1 MSASMFLKTPEGVSL
16 APGDGGGLV
25 FQGPWCRLA
34 IREADPG
41 PFAALAATGGYEDV
55 LARTALRSS
64 GPAGM
69 ARFYYYL
76 GRLVERGFV
85 VRSACLDGRLLA
97 SLVPVSPAFRL
108 AAARAA
114 PAHRLA
120 LSRFAFIRRHE
131 ARACLESPRAHAR
144 VVLYDRR
151 VAELVQALMEQPRA
165 EGADDEPL
173 CGLPSEAAEA
183 TLDLLWSAGMLTE
196 LDVNGAPAE
205 DADPALRCWEFH
217 DLLFHA
223 RSRMGRT
230 DLRYGA
236 TYALAGVVA
245 PPPALKPVSVAEAVP
260 LERPDLARLERED
273 PPLAWAMEHRCSV
286 REYAAEPM
294 TAGQLGEFLFRVARV
309 REVISHEILTP
320 AGPMTM
326 DIAPRPYPAG
336 GALYELEVYAVV
348 QACAGV
354 GPGIYYYDPCGHRL
368 ARLRG
373 PTDEYGLLLE
383 DAALCAGVDPATLQV
398 LLVSSARFPRVSWK
412 YSGLAYSLVLKHV
425 GIVQQSM
432 YLVATSMGLGG
443 CALGAGDSDLFARA
457 VGTDYYAE
465 TSVGEFLL
473 GSVPRGRSVPARG
486 LVAGA
491 AEPNGP
497 TDPARPAPW

>member
-1 MSASMFLKTPEGVSL
+1 
-16 APGDGGGLV
+16 
-25 FQGPWCRLA
+25 
-34 IREADPG
+34 
-41 PFAALAATGGYEDV
+41 
-55 LARTALRSS
+55 
-64 GPAGM
+64 
-69 ARFYYYL
+69 
-76 GRLVERGFV
+76 
-85 VRSACLDGRLLA
+85 
-97 SLVPVSPAFRL
+97 
-108 AAARAA
+108 
-114 PAHRLA
+114 
-120 LSRFAFIRRHE
+120 
-131 ARACLESPRAHAR
+131 
-144 VVLYDRR
+144 
-151 VAELVQALMEQPRA
+151 
-165 EGADDEPL
+165 
-173 CGLPSEAAEA
+173 
-183 TLDLLWSAGMLTE
+183 
-196 LDVNGAPAE
+196 
-205 DADPALRCWEFH
+205 
-217 DLLFHA
+217 
-223 RSRMGRT
+223 
-230 DLRYGA
+230 
-236 TYALAGVVA
+236 
-245 PPPALKPVSVAEAVP
+245 
-260 LERPDLARLERED
+260 
-273 PPLAWAMEHRCSV
+273 
-286 REYAAEPM
+286 M

>member
-1 MSASMFLKTPEGVSL
+1 
-16 APGDGGGLV
+16 
-25 FQGPWCRLA
+25 
-34 IREADPG
+34 
-41 PFAALAATGGYEDV
+41 
-55 LARTALRSS
+55 
-64 GPAGM
+64 
-69 ARFYYYL
+69 
-76 GRLVERGFV
+76 
-85 VRSACLDGRLLA
+85 
-97 SLVPVSPAFRL
+97 
-108 AAARAA
+108 
-114 PAHRLA
+114 
-120 LSRFAFIRRHE
+120 
-131 ARACLESPRAHAR
+131 
-144 VVLYDRR
+144 
-151 VAELVQALMEQPRA
+151 
-165 EGADDEPL
+165 
-173 CGLPSEAAEA
+173 
-183 TLDLLWSAGMLTE
+183 MLTE

-309 REVISHEILTP
+309 REVISREILTP

-473 GSVPRGRSVPARG
+473 GSVPRGRSAPARG
-486 LVAGA
+486 LVAGT

>member
-1 MSASMFLKTPEGVSL
+1 MPVG
-16 APGDGGGLV
+16 
-25 FQGPWCRLA
+25 
-34 IREADPG
+34 DPG
-41 PFAALAATGGYEDV
+41 GRPRPFAALAATGGYEDV

-114 PAHRLA
+114 PVHRLA
-120 LSRFAFIRRHE
+120 LSRFAFMRRHE

-144 VVLYDRR
+144 VVLYDHR

-173 CGLPSEAAEA
+173 CGLPAEAAEA

-230 DLRYGA
+230 DLRYGDVRLGRGGRTA
-236 TYALAGVVA
+236 PGAQAGERGRGRA
-245 PPPALKPVSVAEAVP
+245 ARTPRPGPPG
-260 LERPDLARLERED
+260 ARGS
-273 PPLAWAMEHRCSV
+273 PLAWAMEHRCSV

-294 TAGQLGEFLFRVARV
+294 TAGQLSEFLFRVARV
-309 REVISHEILTP
+309 REVISREILTP

-383 DAALCAGVDPATLQV
+383 DAALCGVDPATLQV

-432 YLVATSMGLGG
+432 YLVATAMGLGG
-443 CALGAGDSDLFARA
+443 CALGAGDSDVFARA

-473 GSVPRGRSVPARG
+473 GSVPRGGSAPARG

-491 AEPNGP
+491 GEPNGP

>member
-1 MSASMFLKTPEGVSL
+1 MSSDEMHTPILEGPGASDYERYLRTDELLSLQKSSEERVHHDELLFQTVHQASELWLKLGVT
-16 APGDGGGLV
+16 
-25 FQGPWCRLA
+25 
-34 IREADPG
+34 EA
-41 PFAALAATGGYEDV
+41 V
-55 LARTALRSS
+55 
-64 GPAGM
+64 
-69 ARFYYYL
+69 
-76 GRLVERGFV
+76 
-85 VRSACLDGRLLA
+85 
-97 SLVPVSPAFRL
+97 
-108 AAARAA
+108 
-114 PAHRLA
+114 
-120 LSRFAFIRRHE
+120 
-131 ARACLESPRAHAR
+131 
-144 VVLYDRR
+144 
-151 VAELVQALMEQPRA
+151 
-165 EGADDEPL
+165 
-173 CGLPSEAAEA
+173 EA

-196 LDVNGAPAE
+196 LDDHGAPAE

-230 DLRYGA
+230 DLSYGA
-236 TYALAGVVA
+236 TYAWAGVVA

-309 REVISHEILTP
+309 REVISREILTP

-326 DIAPRPYPAG
+326 EIAPRPYPAG

-398 LLVSSARFPRVSWK
+398 LLIYSARFPRVSWK

-432 YLVATSMGLGG
+432 YLVATAMGLGG

-473 GSVPRGRSVPARG
+473 GSVPPSGSAPARC